1 MGRQARQ
8 CLRAVLIATVVFR
21 VALPLHYVQASAPES
36 VVINELA
43 WAGTTA
49 NANAEWIELYNG
61 SAASISLASWTLSA
75 ADGTPS
81 ITLSGTIAAGGYFVL
96 ERTADTSIADITAG
110 QVYTGALSN
119 TGEQLTLR
127 NAAGTVMDTAN
138 GDGGGWPAGSATGFF
153 SMERINPLA
162 EDADSNWVANNGT
175 TRNGTDSG
183 GNSVNGTPGAANSG
197 LQLPTSTPTATATAT
212 QTATQTQTPSA
223 TASQTAT
230 QTQTPSATSAA
241 TATFTPTATPSQTA
255 THTPTST
262 LTPTATATAVPAL
275 SVVINE
281 LAWAG
286 TAASLNDEWMEL
298 YVPGAASINLAGW
311 TLSDGGDINI
321 TLSGTIA
328 AGGFVLLERTDDTSV
343 GNLAA
348 DQIYTGTLN
357 NTGETLTLKDANGNT
372 VDTANLSGGAW
383 PAGSVS
389 SYFTMERIN
398 PLAADSAANWVANN
412 GTTRNGTDANG
423 TALNGTAGAANS
435 GLSLPTSTPT
445 ASITHTQ
452 TLTPECHPPKTYAGH
467 TRRMPVP
474 DTYSNLRQEMQWLF
488 MAAIS

>member
-1 MGRQARQ
+1 MGRRARQ
-8 CLRAVLIATVVFR
+8 CLSAMLIATAVFG

-61 SAASISLASWTLSA
+61 SAASISLANWTLSA

-96 ERTADTSIADITAG
+96 ERTADTSIADVAAG
-110 QVYTGALSN
+110 QIYTGALSN

-127 NAAGTVMDTAN
+127 NASGTAMDTAN
-138 GDGGGWPAGSATGFF
+138 ADGGGWPAGSATGYF
-153 SMERINPLA
+153 SMERINPFA

-197 LQLPTSTPTATATAT
+197 LQLPTSTPTATSTPTQTATQTQTASATAT

-223 TASQTAT
+223 T
-230 QTQTPSATSAA
+230 SAA
-241 TATFTPTATPSQTA
+241 TPTFTPTATASQTA
-255 THTPTST
+255 TRTPTST

-275 SVVINE
+275 TVVINE

-286 TAASLNDEWMEL
+286 TAASLNDEWLEL
-298 YVPGAASINLAGW
+298 YVPGAASVSLAGW
-311 TLSDGGDINI
+311 TLSDGGDISI
-321 TLSGTIA
+321 TLSGTVA

-343 GNLAA
+343 GNLTAS
-348 DQIYTGTLN
+348 QIYTGTLI

-372 VDTANLSGGAW
+372 VDTANLSGGSW

-398 PLAADSAANWVANN
+398 PLAADSAANWAANN
-412 GTTRNGTDANG
+412 GATRSGTDADG
-423 TALNGTAGAANS
+423 TVLTAQPALLTPGWRCPPARHRQVLRPRKPVRQNAT
-435 GLSLPTSTPT
+435 LQKLPQV
-445 ASITHTQ
+445 ALDVCRRRIHTQ
-452 TLTPECHPPKTYAGH
+452 
-467 TRRMPVP
+467 
-474 DTYSNLRQEMQWLF
+474 
-488 MAAIS
+488 I